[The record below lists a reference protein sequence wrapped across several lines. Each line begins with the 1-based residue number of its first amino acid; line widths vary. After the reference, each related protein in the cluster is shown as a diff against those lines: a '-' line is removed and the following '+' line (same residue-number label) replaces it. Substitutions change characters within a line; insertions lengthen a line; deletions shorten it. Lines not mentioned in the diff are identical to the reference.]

1 MRVTEMMRYN
11 SMTRVLTQLSSKQAK
26 AAEQALTGSRI
37 GAPSDDPMAAAQIV
51 RLKSQR
57 QELAEYREGM
67 STARG
72 DIDYAENTLGQA
84 SDLMLRVKELAMQGA
99 NSTLPDEGRA
109 SLAQEVESLR
119 EEMVRLANTQGSR
132 GYLFSGTNTTTL
144 PWDSNGNYAGN
155 NESQM
160 LEVGRGVTVAV
171 SPSGPNA
178 FNKPGG
184 QNAFAVLNDLVT
196 ALRGNDI
203 SGIQSSLDTI
213 DDTHTQIVAE
223 RSRVGLTL
231 DRLTSADSAL
241 EFAQGGLDKQTN
253 ELGAADP
260 FEAYSAS
267 TTFAQA
273 LERAV
278 AVSQQILNLGS
289 LSRI

>member
-57 QELAEYREGM
+57 QEMVEYREGIG
-67 STARG
+67 TARG

-84 SDLMLRVKELAMQGA
+84 SDLMLRAKELAMQGA

-109 SLAQEVESLR
+109 SLAQEVNSLR

-132 GYLFSGTNTTTL
+132 GYLFAGTNTTTL
-144 PWDSNGNYAGN
+144 PWDANGNYAGN

-184 QNAFAVLNDLVT
+184 QNAFSVLNNLVT
-196 ALRGNDI
+196 ALQSNDL
-203 SGIQSSLDTI
+203 SGIQASLDSI
-213 DDTHTQIVAE
+213 DDTHTQMVAE

-231 DRLTSADSAL
+231 DRLTSSDSAL

-253 ELGAADP
+253 ELGSADP

-289 LSRI
+289 LARQ